1 MSPPLL
7 TSLSPGASGRSLYP
21 TGALADRTKSSVG
34 QRGRLAREVRA
45 SLTSTAAVI
54 TATAILTYATATS
67 VIVALKYA
75 TNTTAVATATTAVA
89 NNYRD
94 NIRETA
100 VASTAVAVAPEE
112 TGPTA
117 LVTASATVENT
128 ATAETFRKSS
138 TSAAEGIPTV
148 MSIDNR

>member
-1 MSPPLL
+1 M
-7 TSLSPGASGRSLYP
+7 TNA
-21 TGALADRTKSSVG
+21 
-34 QRGRLAREVRA
+34 
-45 SLTSTAAVI
+45 TAA
-54 TATAILTYATATS
+54 S

-128 ATAETFRKSS
+128 ATAETFR
-138 TSAAEGIPTV
+138 
-148 MSIDNR
+148 